1 MKEEINKM
9 NSYKIELEENI
20 INKEKLIE
28 KQKIEK
34 ENIKEKY
41 EDEMKELM
49 NKIIIMKNESEI
61 NIKKNKNELE
71 IKEKMMQDLKVHIIL
86 KQY

>member
-49 NKIIIMKNESEI
+49 NKIIIMKNESVTNPI
-61 NIKKNKNELE
+61 NNE
-71 IKEKMMQDLKVHIIL
+71 Q
-86 KQY
+86 

>member
-1 MKEEINKM
+1 MKEEINKI
-9 NSYKIELEENI
+9 NSHEIELEENI
-20 INKEKLIE
+20 KNMEELIE

>member
-1 MKEEINKM
+1 M

-61 NIKKNKNELE
+61 NIKK
-71 IKEKMMQDLKVHIIL
+71 IKMNQKLK
-86 KQY
+86 KK

>member
-1 MKEEINKM
+1 
-9 NSYKIELEENI
+9 
-20 INKEKLIE
+20 
-28 KQKIEK
+28 
-34 ENIKEKY
+34 
-41 EDEMKELM
+41 MKELM

>member
-1 MKEEINKM
+1 M

>member
-1 MKEEINKM
+1 M

-49 NKIIIMKNESEI
+49 NKIIIMKNESVTNPI
-61 NIKKNKNELE
+61 NNE
-71 IKEKMMQDLKVHIIL
+71 Q
-86 KQY
+86 